1 MKNGMLALVLV
12 LILLRPHPE
21 QVPAAIAVYG
31 SDLLLLAVLAFSFLR
46 RGSLDFPRHVR
57 IEVIGGILL
66 LLVAWIATVP
76 NLYRLHGAPDVVRF
90 TVYGLVY
97 LLLAQELFRN
107 RVHGSTVRD
116 WLDRIFVLTA
126 LIAVLQL
133 LDPPIVGEV
142 VRSVWGSEKLRS
154 LTTGYPRVFASF
166 YNANWFGVYLVF
178 MLSIWLS
185 SPEESFRTPKSGLW
199 KLGLWVPMLFFSG
212 SRTAVIGT
220 IVVLALA
227 LPRLLSGLL
236 PRLSTRGVIISTILV
251 ATLAAGGYQ
260 FLDRNDKLV
269 ERYVSFWLLLTEG
282 KDDPSVANRLDLW
295 AEGLATVEDRPWVGY
310 GALEGQRTPHNSY
323 IAVALAM
330 GIPVTVLVL
339 VGSGFLL
346 LEALL
351 RSVTSSASF
360 YGAFFLF
367 CSSLGVIAMSG
378 EYFFATQVML
388 LWVLL
393 LACRHLDDRENA
405 QHLHDGTA

>member
-1 MKNGMLALVLV
+1 MLALVLV